1 MLLEFST
8 ELDELVYI
16 ANDIE
21 KLVKS
26 GIPKSEIAVIT
37 KKNATLETL
46 AKLLLEK
53 RIPVML
59 SKDEDIFADEAVS
72 LLISMLEYID
82 SIRSG

>member
-8 ELDELVYI
+8 ELDEIVYI

-21 KLVKS
+21 KLVKE
-26 GIPKSEIAVIT
+26 GVPKNEIAVIT

-59 SKDEDIFADEAVS
+59 SKDEDIFADEAVN

-82 SIRSG
+82 SIVSG

>member
-8 ELDELVYI
+8 ELGELVYI

-53 RIPVML
+53 HI
-59 SKDEDIFADEAVS
+59 
-72 LLISMLEYID
+72 
-82 SIRSG
+82 